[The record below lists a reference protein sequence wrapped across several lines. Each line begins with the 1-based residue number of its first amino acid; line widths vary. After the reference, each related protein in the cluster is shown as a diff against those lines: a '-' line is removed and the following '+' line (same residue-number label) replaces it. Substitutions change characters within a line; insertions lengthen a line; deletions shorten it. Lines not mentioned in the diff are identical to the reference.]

1 MTTRIFREPK
11 LTPKTLNTLKTII
24 HEGELV
30 VFPTETVYGIG
41 GDAMNEAAIL
51 KIYQAKG
58 RPSDNPLIL
67 HIANLSMLDSIALE
81 ISEDAKKLMERFW
94 PGPLT
99 LVFKKQP
106 NVSPKLTGNLETVAV
121 RFPNHPIA
129 RQFIESVN
137 VPIAAPSANLSGRP
151 SSTLFE
157 HVYED
162 LNEKVA
168 AIVDGGQSTLGLES
182 TVLDV
187 SSDIPILL
195 RPGTISADMIESV
208 LRKPIQAG
216 HPAKHHETPKAPG
229 MKYKHYQPR
238 GHVTLYD
245 GPETFIIQAMSRD
258 IKRTKAKNLAVIAVD
273 EVAQSLPPCC
283 LYTWGSLYEPQTLA
297 KRLYERLRTMD
308 DHDHDVIF
316 IHGLLE
322 DPLSQAV
329 MNRLEKAAH
338 RIIKK

>member
-1 MTTRIFREPK
+1 MNTLIFRESK
-11 LTPKTLNTLKTII
+11 LTAQTLDILNTLI
-24 HEGELV
+24 HEGDLV

-41 GDAMNEAAIL
+41 GHAMNDSAIK

-67 HIANLSMLDSIALE
+67 HIANLSMLNTIAQD
-81 ISEDAKKLMERFW
+81 ISDDANVLIERFW

-106 NVSPKLTGNLETVAV
+106 SVSPLLTGHLETVAV

-129 RQFIESVN
+129 RQFIEAVN

-168 AIVDGGQSTLGLES
+168 AIVDGGPSTLGLES

-187 SSDIPILL
+187 SSDVPILL
-195 RPGTISADMIESV
+195 RPGTISADMIETV
-208 LRKPIQAG
+208 LGKPIQAG
-216 HPAKHHETPKAPG
+216 RPAKHHEAPKAPG

-258 IKRTKAKNLAVIAVD
+258 IKHSKAKNLAVIAVD
-273 EVAQSLPPCC
+273 EIAQSLPPCR
-283 LYTWGSLYEPQTLA
+283 LYKWGSLYEPQTLA
-297 KRLYERLRTMD
+297 KHLYERLRTMD
-308 DHDHDVIF
+308 EHNHDVIF